1 MKATVSDQ
9 EMKIKALQQILND
22 ANTRRDVQEKE
33 HLETHRRLL
42 NMESTL
48 AAATRDEKSLEL
60 TNADTESSTDR
71 GDKSTE
77 ENQKNT
83 LSNTNEPTGK
93 EEDALDELEQNVNAL
108 FESVKANSAKQQADI
123 EGSRE
128 EVSNYAIS
136 STPKSTIS
144 GVAISFPPP
153 AAISC
158 SRNSMLSTAANYQPS
173 STSSQTKKLRT
184 ALSRWPCWKIK

>member
-48 AAATRDEKSLEL
+48 AAAARDEKSLEL
-60 TNADTESSTDR
+60 TNADTESSTER
-71 GDKSTE
+71 GDKSAE

-83 LSNTNEPTGK
+83 LSNK

-144 GVAISFPPP
+144 GVAISLPPP

-184 ALSRWPCWKIK
+184 ALSRWPRWKIK

>member
-48 AAATRDEKSLEL
+48 AAAARDEKSLEL
-60 TNADTESSTDR
+60 TNADTER
-71 GDKSTE
+71 DKSAE

-108 FESVKANSAKQQADI
+108 FESVKASSAKQQADI

-144 GVAISFPPP
+144 GVAISLPPP

-173 STSSQTKKLRT
+173 STSSQTKKPRT